1 MLFIFSEISVLC
13 FMKGPI
19 YFKSQELAIEGI
31 KLANELQKMHRFE
44 IANQF
49 LKSVTSVG
57 ANIHEAQGA
66 ESKRDFLHKLKISQ
80 KELNETIYWIKII
93 SKGYDLDIP
102 QVLLDLIEDC
112 RKLLNTIIANTIRNM
127 NQPPQE

>member
-1 MLFIFSEISVLC
+1 
-13 FMKGPI
+13 MKGPI